1 MWLWRFV
8 LSFALL
14 NALWTFENRWPGFGV
29 HAMPRLSFELCLG
42 VVALMGWVA
51 WRGRLTGGAATV
63 WAMGFVAL
71 MVVRYANVTAPAVL
85 GRPVNVY
92 WDGRHAVELLQLA
105 TQSLSTWQVLGIAL
119 GVALAAMAL
128 LVVVRHAIRV
138 LAQCVVHRR
147 PRPWLAA
154 LVAAISPVRVSE
166 HLSWGSIGGRY
177 FNDLLPMPYTL
188 EALSHMSDKV
198 DRVQQALGR
207 QLLIENPSSYLQLPG
222 EMGEAAFLAELA
234 RRSGC
239 GILLDLNNLHVSSV
253 NHGLDCADY
262 LAAIDLETVGEIH
275 LAGFTDKALPQG
287 HLYIDTHSTPVAPPV
302 WALYRQLCQQ
312 RAIPTLIEWDLEI
325 PPLPVL
331 LGEAQ
336 LASEI
341 LSAAQQTSREAA
353 HV

>member
-1 MWLWRFV
+1 MNPLIGIGLRPPHYDEIRQT
-8 LSFALL
+8 L
-14 NALWTFENRWPGFGV
+14 
-29 HAMPRLSFELCLG
+29 
-42 VVALMGWVA
+42 
-51 WRGRLTGGAATV
+51 
-63 WAMGFVAL
+63 
-71 MVVRYANVTAPAVL
+71 PAVGWL
-85 GRPVNVY
+85 EVHSENY
-92 WDGRHAVELLQLA
+92 FERHSNGFEVLA
-105 TQSLSTWQVLGIAL
+105 E
-119 GVALAAMAL
+119 LAAHYPVSLHGVGMSLGSADSL
-128 LVVVRHAIRV
+128 DPAHLR
-138 LAQCVVHRR
+138 Q
-147 PRPWLAA
+147 LAA

-177 FNDLLPMPYTL
+177 FNDLLPMPYTR
-188 EALSHMSDKV
+188 EALSHMTDKV
-198 DRVQQALGR
+198 ERVQQALGR

-222 EMGEAAFLAELA
+222 EMGEAEFLAELA

-302 WALYRQLCQQ
+302 WELYRQVCQQ
-312 RAIPTLIEWDLEI
+312 RAIPTLIEWDQDI

-331 LGEAQ
+331 LGEAGR
-336 LASEI
+336 ADAI
-341 LSAAQQTSREAA
+341 LGAARRISQEAA

>member
-1 MWLWRFV
+1 MNPLIGIGLRPPHYDEIRQT
-8 LSFALL
+8 L
-14 NALWTFENRWPGFGV
+14 
-29 HAMPRLSFELCLG
+29 
-42 VVALMGWVA
+42 
-51 WRGRLTGGAATV
+51 
-63 WAMGFVAL
+63 
-71 MVVRYANVTAPAVL
+71 PAVGWL
-85 GRPVNVY
+85 EVHSENY
-92 WDGRHAVELLQLA
+92 FERHSKGFEVLA
-105 TQSLSTWQVLGIAL
+105 E
-119 GVALAAMAL
+119 LAAHYPVSLHGVGMSLGSADSL
-128 LVVVRHAIRV
+128 DPAHLR
-138 LAQCVVHRR
+138 Q
-147 PRPWLAA
+147 LAA

-177 FNDLLPMPYTL
+177 FNDLLPMPYTH
-188 EALSHMSDKV
+188 EALSHMTDKV
-198 DRVQQALGR
+198 ERVQQALGR

-222 EMGEAAFLAELA
+222 EMGEAEFLAELA

-302 WALYRQLCQQ
+302 WELYRQVCQQ
-312 RAIPTLIEWDLEI
+312 RAIPTLIEWDQDI

-331 LGEAQ
+331 LGEAGR
-336 LASEI
+336 ADAI
-341 LSAAQQTSREAA
+341 LGAARRISQEAA

>member
-1 MWLWRFV
+1 MNPLIGIGLRPPHYDEIRQTLPGVGWLEV
-8 LSFALL
+8 HSE
-14 NALWTFENRWPGFGV
+14 NYFERHSKGF
-29 HAMPRLSFELCLG
+29 E
-42 VVALMGWVA
+42 
-51 WRGRLTGGAATV
+51 
-63 WAMGFVAL
+63 
-71 MVVRYANVTAPAVL
+71 
-85 GRPVNVY
+85 
-92 WDGRHAVELLQLA
+92 
-105 TQSLSTWQVLGIAL
+105 
-119 GVALAAMAL
+119 
-128 LVVVRHAIRV
+128 V
-138 LAQCVVHRR
+138 LAELAGHYPVSLHGVGMSLGSADPLDPAHLRQ
-147 PRPWLAA
+147 LAA
-154 LVAAISPVRVSE
+154 LVATIAPVRVSE

-177 FNDLLPMPYTL
+177 FNDLLPMPYTR
-188 EALSHMSDKV
+188 EALSHMSHKV

-253 NHGLDCADY
+253 NHGFDCADY

-275 LAGFTDKALPQG
+275 LAGFTDKVLPQG

>member
-1 MWLWRFV
+1 MNPLIGIGLRPPHYDEIRQT
-8 LSFALL
+8 L
-14 NALWTFENRWPGFGV
+14 
-29 HAMPRLSFELCLG
+29 
-42 VVALMGWVA
+42 
-51 WRGRLTGGAATV
+51 
-63 WAMGFVAL
+63 
-71 MVVRYANVTAPAVL
+71 PAVGWL
-85 GRPVNVY
+85 EVHSENY
-92 WDGRHAVELLQLA
+92 FERHSKGFEVLA
-105 TQSLSTWQVLGIAL
+105 E
-119 GVALAAMAL
+119 LAAHYPVSLHGVGMSLGSADSL
-128 LVVVRHAIRV
+128 DPAHLR
-138 LAQCVVHRR
+138 Q
-147 PRPWLAA
+147 LAA

-177 FNDLLPMPYTL
+177 FNDLLPMPYTR

-253 NHGLDCADY
+253 NHGFDCADY

-275 LAGFTDKALPQG
+275 LAGFTDKELPQG
-287 HLYIDTHSTPVAPPV
+287 HLYIVTHSTPVAPPV

-341 LSAAQQTSREAA
+341 LSAAQRTSEEPA